1 MTPIRHF
8 ALLSLFLAAHCWAS
22 DPVASDTPA
31 AEQRPRL
38 TLDNPEVR
46 KTLRESA
53 RELASDQKAGEI
65 PATKVAAT
73 IRLPVVS
80 LRRPVVVECRLFDC
94 LGYDASGKVIS
105 TLPPPASPAV
115 LSTDDPDDWYSCQ
128 SRYNMLSTF
137 ERADTCA
144 GIRTATSIFVR

>member
-8 ALLSLFLAAHCWAS
+8 AFLSFLAAHCWAS
-22 DPVASDTPA
+22 DPVPASKPA
-31 AEQRPRL
+31 AEPPARL

-46 KTLRESA
+46 KALRESA
-53 RELASDQKAGEI
+53 RKLASDEKAEEI

-73 IRLPVVS
+73 IQLPVVP

-94 LGYDASGKVIS
+94 LGYDASGNVVS
-105 TLPPPASPAV
+105 TMPPPASPGV